1 MPTIEVLPSSHS
13 ASAPGWALVPDTGY
27 DPSKVAIQP
36 QSRKRA
42 ARASGLG
49 GDSASN
55 ITRLANATLKHIQ
68 ELDRESSRDVQ
79 IAMAK
84 GGGGGRKGGG
94 FTPNVRRIMQSQKTF
109 ANHLADEEAMLAQEG
124 QQGGRGEVVRV
135 GRAPGLGKR
144 ASTAAM
150 SPPAEDERR
159 MNSKSQLT
167 LEPPATQPDPE
178 SEHLLKTYIPAA
190 PSEAE
195 MEALTSAPP
204 LSYNQA
210 RAAPS
215 VAKPQRF
222 FCEICGYWGSI
233 RCMKCGA
240 RVCGLECKGA
250 HEEGRCLRY

>member
-1 MPTIEVLPSSHS
+1 
-13 ASAPGWALVPDTGY
+13 
-27 DPSKVAIQP
+27 
-36 QSRKRA
+36 
-42 ARASGLG
+42 
-49 GDSASN
+49 
-55 ITRLANATLKHIQ
+55 
-68 ELDRESSRDVQ
+68 
-79 IAMAK
+79 
-84 GGGGGRKGGG
+84 
-94 FTPNVRRIMQSQKTF
+94 MQSQKTF

-124 QQGGRGEVVRV
+124 QQGGRGEVVKV

-144 ASTAAM
+144 AATTAT
-150 SPPAEDERR
+150 SPPAVEERR
-159 MNSKSQLT
+159 TITKLEST
-167 LEPPATQPDPE
+167 GEPPAIQPDPE

-190 PSEAE
+190 PSEVV

-215 VAKPQRF
+215 VGKPRRF
-222 FCEICGYWGSI
+222 FCEVCGYWGSI